1 MHFKL
6 LSLPVAVV
14 IAVSRLCHG
23 ALYQQ
28 LSDLP
33 DIEFDCII
41 AGGGTAGAVL
51 ANRLSE
57 VSRYQVLLIEAGP
70 LDRGVLNIEVP
81 YFASRRMGS
90 PYDWNYTTVPQPGL
104 NGRTIP
110 YPRGRVLG
118 GSSSINLMFYT
129 RGSASD
135 YDRWAEVTG
144 DPGWSWRRIL
154 PYFLKNERWVAPAD
168 GHNTVGQFDPTV
180 HGRDGMTM
188 VSLPSYNQTA
198 TDGRTIEAT
207 KQLGPEFKFN
217 LDMNSG
223 NPLGV
228 ELQAQALEQ
237 WLQNKTGPMTTPG
250 INQVFWLR
258 IPNDS
263 PLWKV
268 YPDPAPGRRSPHIEL
283 AMTNSAGFSG
293 LVGRFVTLMMII
305 PYPLSRG
312 SLTLTSSNPLTPPL
326 INPNF
331 SSSPFD
337 ARAMLVAIRS
347 TQKFLSAP
355 AWKGYVLE
363 HAWPF
368 TEEIIT
374 QEGEEGDDAIL
385 AILRNITWTGQHP
398 VGTLAMSA
406 KDAGYGVVDPDLRV
420 KGVVGLRVVDAS
432 VMPYIPAAH
441 TRAPVYA
448 IAERASDLIKAAW
461 GS

>member
-1 MHFKL
+1 
-6 LSLPVAVV
+6 
-14 IAVSRLCHG
+14 
-23 ALYQQ
+23 
-28 LSDLP
+28 
-33 DIEFDCII
+33 
-41 AGGGTAGAVL
+41 
-51 ANRLSE
+51 
-57 VSRYQVLLIEAGP
+57 
-70 LDRGVLNIEVP
+70 
-81 YFASRRMGS
+81 
-90 PYDWNYTTVPQPGL
+90 
-104 NGRTIP
+104 
-110 YPRGRVLG
+110 
-118 GSSSINLMFYT
+118 MFYT

-154 PYFLKNERWVAPAD
+154 PYFFKNERWVAPAD
-168 GHNTVGQFDPTV
+168 GHNTTGQFDPTV
-180 HGRDGMTM
+180 HSRDGMTM

-207 KQLGPEFKFN
+207 KQLGQEFKFN

-228 ELQAQALEQ
+228 GSNRVQLKAKKEVILSAGTIGSCHILLNSGIGNSTELSALGIKPLVSLPSVGKNLTDHPLASVSWRVSSNETFDVLNNSPELQAQALEQ

-268 YPDPAPGRRSPHIEL
+268 YPDPAPGRQSPHIEL

-293 LVGRFVTLMMII
+293 LVGHFVTVGMAL

-326 INPNF
+326 IDPNF

-337 ARAMLVAIRS
+337 VRAMLVAIRS

-374 QEGEEGDDAIL
+374 QEGEDGDEAIL
-385 AILRNITWTGQHP
+385 AILRNVTSTSQHP

-441 TRAPVYA
+441 TQAPVYA
-448 IAERASDLIKAAW
+448 IAERAADLIKAAW
-461 GS
+461 DS